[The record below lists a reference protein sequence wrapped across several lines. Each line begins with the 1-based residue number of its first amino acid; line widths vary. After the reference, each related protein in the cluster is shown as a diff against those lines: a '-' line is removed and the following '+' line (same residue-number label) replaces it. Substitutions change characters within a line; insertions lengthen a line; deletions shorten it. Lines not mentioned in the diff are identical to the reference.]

1 MPRGIAQT
9 ARIREQRRR
18 ARREQVE
25 DVGLIVHD
33 QQRRPLRPDR
43 RVVCER
49 ALRRRN
55 CPRFIYP
62 VVRIGL
68 PDFSGWRHGM
78 CAFKKDDSIYH
89 GASRTSTSLAVADVR
104 PIADL
109 IAALS
114 PPVLTPDDLDSLEQ
128 FFNRPERIPAGLRGS
143 AAPAAPQPRVGPGAD
158 VRVPG

>member
-1 MPRGIAQT
+1 MRDDEWLAGQPAEFRRDLVAHEAPQLLDSLPVFVQGADFGIAGAEAKVGEVDANTPMPRGIAQT

-18 ARREQVE
+18 DRREQVE

-89 GASRTSTSLAVADVR
+89 GASRTSTSLAVSDVR
-104 PIADL
+104 
-109 IAALS
+109 
-114 PPVLTPDDLDSLEQ
+114 
-128 FFNRPERIPAGLRGS
+128 
-143 AAPAAPQPRVGPGAD
+143 
-158 VRVPG
+158 